1 MCERLAVSSAA
12 FRVCSSGYSDG
23 TTAAL
28 AYDADGRLA
37 SLVNLATLTVVG
49 YSYSADGQLA
59 AEAFP
64 GGGRRYTGAS
74 DLRTE

>member
-1 MCERLAVSSAA
+1 MRPKTCVSDLLSAA

-49 YSYSADGQLA
+49 
-59 AEAFP
+59 
-64 GGGRRYTGAS
+64 
-74 DLRTE
+74 